1 VKRIEMKNFFRHLKE
16 YWIRYLIEIVVI
28 TIGILAAVSVED
40 WNNNRKSRK
49 TELKVLQDLVDGLNG
64 DLGTL
69 EYNKDVH
76 ERAKSSCQVILK
88 AFEEKEEY
96 SDSLSRHFAATH
108 YYTVSFSKQGAY
120 ESLKS
125 IGLEIVTNKTIL
137 TKIVDLYEQWY
148 GIIQVNQEILR
159 EEIEHIKLNFNQD
172 HFDQFLIF
180 NPSDDRESF
189 YEGQM
194 TPHDFQGLKQN
205 KQYIYYLKSLFA
217 SHSTFLSMINLTIEM
232 VNNIIEEL
240 NREIERLV

>member
-1 VKRIEMKNFFRHLKE
+1 MKNFFHHLKKP
-16 YWIRYLIEIVVI
+16 WIRYLIEIVVI
-28 TIGILAAVSVED
+28 TIGILAAVGVED
-40 WNNNRKSRK
+40 WNNNRKSRE

-64 DLGTL
+64 DLATL

-88 AFEEKEEY
+88 AFEDKEEY

-137 TKIVDLYEQWY
+137 TKIVNLYEEWY

-159 EEIEHIKLNFNQD
+159 AEIEHIKLNFNQE

-180 NPSDDRESF
+180 NPSPSDALSF

-205 KQYIYYLKSLFA
+205 KQYIYYLKSLFS
-217 SHSTFLSMINLTIEM
+217 SHSTYLFQINLTIGM
-232 VNNIIEEL
+232 VNNIIEDL

>member
-1 VKRIEMKNFFRHLKE
+1 MKNFFRHLKE

-40 WNNNRKSRK
+40 WNNNRKSRE
-49 TELKVLQDLVDGLNG
+49 TELKVLQDLVDGLKG
-64 DLGTL
+64 DLWTL
-69 EYNKDVH
+69 DYNKDVH

-148 GIIQVNQEILR
+148 KIIQVNQGILR
-159 EEIEHIKLNFNQD
+159 AEIMHIKLNFNQE
-172 HFDQFLIF
+172 HFDQFRLF
-180 NPSDDRESF
+180 NPSPSDALGF

-205 KQYIYYLKSLFA
+205 KQYIYYLNSLFA
-217 SHSTFLSMINLTIEM
+217 SHSTYLFQINLTIEK